1 MPGVSTFDA
10 DMPGAVLH
18 DRPGLLSL
26 HGDAEALAHR
36 LDRLIAQPQLREPMG
51 TAALRHISENNVRK
65 ELIRLEDIYA
75 GLLTLRCRS
84 VA

>member
-1 MPGVSTFDA
+1 
-10 DMPGAVLH
+10 
-18 DRPGLLSL
+18 
-26 HGDAEALAHR
+26 
-36 LDRLIAQPQLREPMG
+36 MG